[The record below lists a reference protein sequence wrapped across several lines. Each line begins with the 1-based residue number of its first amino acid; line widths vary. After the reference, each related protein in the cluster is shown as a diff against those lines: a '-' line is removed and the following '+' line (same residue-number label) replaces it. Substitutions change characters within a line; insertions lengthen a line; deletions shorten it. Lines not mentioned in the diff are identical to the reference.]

1 MAGMELFFNLVWLFA
16 AFALVFFWGTMRPA
30 KPTPKRNSIIALTL
44 LIVILFPVI
53 SVSDDLWS
61 IQNPAEAD
69 TALRRDHASQAA
81 HSNLVVHVGLPE
93 FPTSGLEGGWASSV
107 ILPHINPVI
116 LGTQFF
122 FRIQNR
128 PPPAC

>member
-1 MAGMELFFNLVWLFA
+1 MELFFNLVWLFA
-16 AFALVFFWGTMRPA
+16 AFALVFLWGTMKPA
-30 KPTPKRNSIIALTL
+30 MPTPKRNSVIALTL
-44 LIVILFPVI
+44 LVVILFPVI

-81 HSNLVVHVGLPE
+81 HSNLVLHLGLPE
-93 FPTSGLEGGWASSV
+93 LPALGLEGGWVSTAIFPHLNQV
-107 ILPHINPVI
+107 ILKAPH
-116 LGTQFF
+116 F

-128 PPPAC
+128 PPPVC